1 MATKKEQ
8 GGHSPYEPYKPAPSG
23 PYTPAPSRDSIK
35 IANLTE
41 PDASIMNYVTEKGY
55 FLDGQGNSYLQL
67 GGKFTDKMEYNPDLH
82 GLPVPLAKRRKSL
95 KIAQFPRLSTGE
107 PMTKIEQQQGL
118 EVLRKLQGNQK
129 RKQLKIFM
137 DQYMKGV

>member
-1 MATKKEQ
+1 MATKKQQ

-55 FLDGQGNSYLQL
+55 FLDGQGNSYLQI

-107 PMTKIEQQQGL
+107 PMTNIEQQQGL